1 MRRRCSAGVVHRQQN
16 KVLVVAYG
24 SVQSIMEISDQLRC
38 LFSGKV
44 EERNGSYVIE
54 VPEQELH
61 LGDLEADETYR
72 VAVLPSPTT
81 SESTTTDADPQPE
94 QASQTPPVEEGEQRT
109 VEIEDIGDQGDGI
122 TRVERGFVVIVPDTK
137 QSERVTIEITDVR
150 ENVAF
155 AEVVDR
161 VSYYE

>member
-1 MRRRCSAGVVHRQQN
+1 
-16 KVLVVAYG
+16 
-24 SVQSIMEISDQLRC
+24 MEISEQLHC
-38 LFSGKV
+38 LFSGSV

-54 VPEQELH
+54 VPEQELR

-81 SESTTTDADPQPE
+81 SEPTTTDADPQPE
-94 QASQTPPVEEGEQRT
+94 QPSQTPPVEEGEQRT

>member
-1 MRRRCSAGVVHRQQN
+1 
-16 KVLVVAYG
+16 
-24 SVQSIMEISDQLRC
+24 MEISEQLQC
-38 LFSGKV
+38 LFSGTV
-44 EERNGSYVIE
+44 DERNGSYVVE
-54 VPEQELH
+54 VPEQEIR
-61 LGDLEADETYR
+61 LGGLQVDETYR
-72 VAVLPSPTT
+72 LAVLPLSANDANN
-81 SESTTTDADPQPE
+81 TDADPQPE
-94 QASQTPPVEEGEQRT
+94 QAPQTPPVEEGEQRT

-155 AEVVDR
+155 AEVVER

>member
-1 MRRRCSAGVVHRQQN
+1 
-16 KVLVVAYG
+16 
-24 SVQSIMEISDQLRC
+24 MEISEQLQC

-44 EERNGSYVIE
+44 EERNGSYVVE
-54 VPEQELH
+54 VPEQELR
-61 LGDLEADETYR
+61 LGELQVDETYR
-72 VAVLPSPTT
+72 VAVLPSSASNETNDT
-81 SESTTTDADPQPE
+81 EADSQPE
-94 QASQTPPVEEGEQRT
+94 QTSQTPPVEEGEQRT

-137 QSERVTIEITDVR
+137 QSERVTVEITDVR

-155 AEVVDR
+155 AEVVER

>member
-1 MRRRCSAGVVHRQQN
+1 
-16 KVLVVAYG
+16 
-24 SVQSIMEISDQLRC
+24 MEISEQLHC
-38 LFSGKV
+38 LFSGKI
-44 EERNGSYVIE
+44 EERNGSSVIE
-54 VPEQELH
+54 IPEQELQ
-61 LGDLEADETYR
+61 LGELQVDETYR
-72 VAVLPSPTT
+72 VAVLPSPETN
-81 SESTTTDADPQPE
+81 EANDTDADPQPE
-94 QASQTPPVEEGEQRT
+94 QAPQTPPVEEGEQRT

-155 AEVVDR
+155 AEVVER